1 MNKNPI
7 SFQVIDWNQI
17 PTTTHPGTSGKAT
30 WQTHQLP
37 GLRIRIVRYSPG
49 YLADH
54 WCQKGHIVHCLEGEF
69 TSELQDGRTVHLTK
83 GQTYVVSDDQSSHR
97 SKTEKGVIML
107 IIDGEFLQ
115 TPS

>member
-1 MNKNPI
+1 MNKKTIP
-7 SFQVIDWNQI
+7 FHVIDWNQI
-17 PTTTHPGTSGKAT
+17 PITTHPGVTGQAT

-54 WCQKGHIVHCLEGEF
+54 WCQKGHIVHCLDGGF
-69 TSELQDGRTVHLTK
+69 SSELQDGHTFHLKK
-83 GQTYVVSDDQSSHR
+83 GDTYVVSDDQSPHR
-97 SKTEKGVIML
+97 SKTVDGVTLL

-115 TPS
+115 APS